1 VPLVPEL
8 RRIHRYRGGAAW
20 EKLVADDD
28 VGGLKLQLASSAA
41 SATSRGLH
49 KSSFGSGRT

>member
-1 VPLVPEL
+1 VLEL
-8 RRIHRYRGGAAW
+8 RRIHRYRDGAAW
-20 EKLVADDD
+20 EKLAADDD

-49 KSSFGSGRT
+49 KSSFGSDRA